1 MDLSHLKSLVPDSPA
16 WERERTRLL
25 NAQIDAA
32 PERLRV
38 KLRALQ
44 FELDLDRS
52 TMSDEDFMKNLMVR
66 ITENMENILD
76 LSQYV
81 KNVLRSTE

>member
-1 MDLSHLKSLVPDSPA
+1 MDLTHLKSLVPNSPA

-44 FELDLDRS
+44 FELDLDRAS
-52 TMSDEDFMKNLMVR
+52 MTDDEFMKNLVVR
-66 ITENMENILD
+66 ITENMENVFD